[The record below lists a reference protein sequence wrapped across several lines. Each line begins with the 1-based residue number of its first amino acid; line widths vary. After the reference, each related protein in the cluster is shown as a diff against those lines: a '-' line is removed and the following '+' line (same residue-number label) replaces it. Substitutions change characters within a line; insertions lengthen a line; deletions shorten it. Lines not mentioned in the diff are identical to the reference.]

1 MLFPD
6 SPGTPSVCVQ
16 NTFLEVV
23 DDEESSALN
32 GSNVFR
38 RQKSD
43 TTCDRLSQ
51 KLVYRQNRCYVAK
64 LPGATTVDN
73 LPRPGGL
80 SSQSSHDGG
89 EALGTARK
97 GLAAAPATLDSLP
110 WPYCPYSEES
120 DSDGACDADKESHKV
135 PNKLLGLTTV
145 MLRNVPQSC
154 EQQDLIDEVHSAGF
168 SGQYDFFYLPGE
180 AEGNRG
186 YAFVNFRSAAAAEAF
201 YQRFHG
207 RTLAS
212 PSAGSAV
219 QEVTPLVV
227 LPADV
232 QGFEENAEA
241 HYAVRLRRRRQGQKH
256 REPLI
261 LRPLPP
267 HLARAE
273 LELRSK
279 EQARRVEQDTQ
290 QLSKEVRRIVRQ
302 TMQAVQFLPPGQEL
316 ANLPCTGLQVSG
328 TGVQC
333 NGVAPGTKFCTQ
345 CGSPVGPGFRFCV
358 SCGHSVIEIT

>member
-1 MLFPD
+1 MLNQFPE

-32 GSNVFR
+32 GSSLFR

-43 TTCDRLSQ
+43 TTFDRLSQ

-73 LPRPGGL
+73 LPQPGGL
-80 SSQSSHDGG
+80 SSPSSHDGD
-89 EALGTARK
+89 EVSNVKK
-97 GLAAAPATLDSLP
+97 GLSAAPATLDSLP

-120 DSDGACDADKESHKV
+120 DSDAECDGDKGSRKV

-145 MLRNVPQSC
+145 MLRNVPLSC
-154 EQQDLIDEVHSAGF
+154 EQKDLIDEVHAAGF

-180 AEGNRG
+180 SHGNRG

-212 PSAGSAV
+212 SSASSAV
-219 QEVTPLVV
+219 QEAPLVV

-273 LELRSK
+273 LELRTK

-316 ANLPCTGLQVSG
+316 ASLPCAGVQGPG
-328 TGVQC
+328 TGVQS
-333 NGVAPGTKFCTQ
+333 NGTKFCTQ

-358 SCGHSVIEIT
+358 SCGASIIEIT